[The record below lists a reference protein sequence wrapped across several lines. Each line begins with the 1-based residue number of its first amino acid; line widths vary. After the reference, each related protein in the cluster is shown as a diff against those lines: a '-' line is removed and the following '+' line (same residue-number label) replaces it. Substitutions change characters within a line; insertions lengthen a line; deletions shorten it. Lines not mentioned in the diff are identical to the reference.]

1 MAVFWGSRVVQAD
14 AAERQVLHV
23 SPGGDDGWS
32 GRLERP
38 NEGRTDGPLA
48 SLIGAR
54 DAVRRARGGNRVTGA
69 SPTIRGREAVD
80 TSDAPETHGLEA
92 RATQGRDALATGD
105 FVVRIQGGE
114 YRMAEPLVLEPRDSD
129 VTYEAAP
136 GQRPAF
142 SGGRV
147 IKDLRQNGLLWE
159 AVIPQVREG
168 RWYFRQLFADGLDMV
183 NMVEMHGLEARA
195 TRGQDV
201 PDTRGQD
208 ARATQGRDAL
218 ATDYD
223 IHGLEARATRW
234 QDAVATGDERRHT
247 TYDIRAAHSVRRTR
261 ARSPNDGYHRIAE
274 LLPGPMD
281 ERAKRATDRSRFR
294 FAEGDI
300 KPFERLGDVNLILMH
315 SWETSIHPLK
325 SVDVQER
332 IVEFTAPLKEWW
344 TIGWWEEKQRYYV
357 ENARELLDAPGEWY
371 LNRETGL
378 FSYYPVPGETL
389 DKTRLVAPVLTEF
402 VRFKGDAERNAF
414 VENITIKGLA
424 FHHADWELS
433 PAGNSSTQ
441 AAVEVPAVISAD
453 GARNCVIDGCEIAH
467 IGGYAIWF
475 RRGCKNNRIQ
485 RNRLYDLGAGGIRIG
500 MDRMPDSDAAESSGN
515 LIDNNHIFDGGRVYP
530 AGVGIWIAQASH
542 NRISHNDIHDLFY
555 TGISVG
561 WNWDD
566 TPNRTHHNVIEFN
579 HVHDLVHGELSDAG
593 LIYCLGVSP
602 GSVIRNNVF
611 HDITSYTQ
619 PDFSWGIYLDATCG
633 QYTVENNL
641 VYNTRAGGI
650 MFNNGG
656 HEHVI
661 RNNIFGP
668 AQTNQIWPYFEKR
681 PNTFSHNI
689 VFMSEGNLLVGHSEN
704 TLNERLKEG
713 QSLGVWDRNVYWHT
727 AQKDRL
733 RFYNRTFAEWQSL
746 GLDRNSRV
754 ADPMFVDAARHD
766 YRLRDASPA
775 PRLGFKP
782 FDISEVGL
790 YGDVQWVGECSHGR
804 CVKR

>member
-1 MAVFWGSRVVQAD
+1 MAVSWGGWMARAD
-14 AAERQVLHV
+14 AAEAQVLHV
-23 SPGGDDGWS
+23 SPAGDDGWS

-48 SLIGAR
+48 SLVGAR
-54 DAVRRARGGNRVTGA
+54 DAVCRARAEILEMHGQ
-69 SPTIRGREAVD
+69 
-80 TSDAPETHGLEA
+80 DACD
-92 RATQGRDALATGD
+92 TQGLDALATGD
-105 FVVRIQGGE
+105 GGAAGGFVVRVQGGE
-114 YRMAEPLVLEPRDSD
+114 YRMGEPLVLEPRDSG

-136 GQRPAF
+136 GGQPVF

-147 IKDLRQNGLLWE
+147 IMDLKQNGPLWE

-168 RWYFRQLFADGLDMV
+168 GWYFRQLFADG
-183 NMVEMHGLEARA
+183 G
-195 TRGQDV
+195 
-201 PDTRGQD
+201 
-208 ARATQGRDAL
+208 
-218 ATDYD
+218 
-223 IHGLEARATRW
+223 
-234 QDAVATGDERRHT
+234 
-247 TYDIRAAHSVRRTR
+247 RRTR

-281 ERAKRATDRSRFR
+281 PTAKRATDRSRLR

-300 KPFERLGDVNLILMH
+300 RPFERLGDVNLILMH
-315 SWETSIHPLK
+315 SCETSIHPLK
-325 SVDVQER
+325 SVDSEGR
-332 IVEFTAPLKEWW
+332 IVEFSAPLKEWW

-378 FSYYPVPGETL
+378 LSYYPMPGEAL
-389 DKTRLVAPVLTEF
+389 DKTQLVAPALTEF
-402 VRFKGDAERNAF
+402 VRFKGHAEKDEV
-414 VENITIKGLA
+414 VENVTMRGLA

-433 PAGNSSTQ
+433 PKGNSSTQ

-453 GARNCVIDGCEIAH
+453 GARNCVIEGCEIAH
-467 IGGYAIWF
+467 IGGYGIWF
-475 RRGCKNNRIQ
+475 RRGCKDNRLQ
-485 RNRLYDLGAGGIRIG
+485 RNRLHDLGAGGIRIG

-515 LIDNNHIFDGGRVYP
+515 LIDNNHIYDGGRVYP
-530 AGVGIWIAQASH
+530 AGVGIWVAQASH

-566 TPNRTHHNVIEFN
+566 SPNRTHHNVIEFN

-611 HDITSYTQ
+611 HDITSYSQ

-656 HEHVI
+656 HEHII

-668 AQTNQIWPYFEKR
+668 AQTNQIWPYFERR
-681 PNTFSHNI
+681 PNTFVRNI
-689 VFMSEGNLLVGHSEN
+689 IFSTQGNLMVPHSEN
-704 TLNERLKEG
+704 TLNERVKAGE
-713 QSLGVWDRNVYWHT
+713 SLGEWDRNVYWHT

-733 RFYNRTFAEWQSL
+733 RFHNRTFAEWQSL
-746 GLDRNSRV
+746 GLDRDSLV
-754 ADPMFVDAARHD
+754 ADPMFTDAARHD
-766 YRLRDASPA
+766 YRPRDESPA
-775 PRLGFKP
+775 FRLGFKA

-790 YGDVQWVGECSHGR
+790 YGDAQWVGECSHDR